1 MLKFGKNH
9 AGLSIQKNAGI
20 TPCNDLN
27 FLPTF
32 ENNQAGLAPF
42 VHLFFAQNLRKI
54 MLDLAPCDI

>member
-32 ENNQAGLAPF
+32 ENNEAGLAPF

-54 MLDLAPCDI
+54 MLDLPLVI